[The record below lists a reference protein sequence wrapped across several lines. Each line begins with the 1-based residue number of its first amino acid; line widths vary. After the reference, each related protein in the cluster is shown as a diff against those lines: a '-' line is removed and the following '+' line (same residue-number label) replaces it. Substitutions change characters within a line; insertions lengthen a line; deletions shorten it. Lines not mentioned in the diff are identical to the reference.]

1 MLGVCIALPLKPIS
15 LTLCVDPALLTS
27 APLVSLGS
35 RVLFQTR
42 HQLLGLCCL
51 LSEMDH
57 RKP

>member
-15 LTLCVDPALLTS
+15 LTLCVDPALLDS
-27 APLVSLGS
+27 APLVSLDS

-42 HQLLGLCCL
+42 YHSLGLCCL
-51 LSEMDH
+51 LGEMDH